1 MTEMRN
7 RTILLILF
15 IGSTFSTVVFG
26 QTTVGDWYTPLRN
39 KLLHITISKDSI
51 LFRKCSFDIE
61 MRDYGYVDM
70 AFKIEKSINSNFIV
84 SGTKDTVPTFYLLNF
99 KLKNGKNL
107 LNIES
112 LNNKFPT
119 LTDAENSIKLIEQ
132 QPMNVILMN
141 KSTIDKIR
149 QQKEITTMTTND
161 FKSYA
166 LKIIELDSINTTYRQ
181 KKYKLSY
188 LYIESTGRI
197 ILSELGFNSLVKGNV
212 FDSMFEKFAE
222 NPETKEIFI
231 KMTGSEK

>member
-1 MTEMRN
+1 MRN

-99 KLKNGKNL
+99 KLENGKNL
-107 LNIES
+107 L
-112 LNNKFPT
+112 
-119 LTDAENSIKLIEQ
+119 
-132 QPMNVILMN
+132 
-141 KSTIDKIR
+141 
-149 QQKEITTMTTND
+149 
-161 FKSYA
+161 
-166 LKIIELDSINTTYRQ
+166 
-181 KKYKLSY
+181 
-188 LYIESTGRI
+188 
-197 ILSELGFNSLVKGNV
+197 
-212 FDSMFEKFAE
+212 
-222 NPETKEIFI
+222 
-231 KMTGSEK
+231 

>member
-1 MTEMRN
+1 MRN

-26 QTTVGDWYTPLRN
+26 QTKVGDWYTPLRN

>member
-1 MTEMRN
+1 M
-7 RTILLILF
+7 
-15 IGSTFSTVVFG
+15 GSTFSTVVFG
-26 QTTVGDWYTPLRN
+26 QSTVGDWYTPLRN

-51 LFRKCSFDIE
+51 LFRKCSFDNE

-84 SGTKDTVPTFYLLNF
+84 SGTKDTLPTFYILKF
-99 KLKNGKNL
+99 KLENGRNL

-119 LTDAENSIKLIEQ
+119 LTDAENSIKPIVQ
-132 QPMNVILMN
+132 QPMNVILMD

-149 QQKEITTMTTND
+149 QQKDITTMKSND

-166 LKIIELDSINTTYRQ
+166 LKLMELDSINATYNQ
-181 KKYKLSY
+181 VKYKLSY

-197 ILSELGFNSLVKGNV
+197 ILSELGFNSLVKGNL
-212 FDSMFEKFAE
+212 FDSMLEKFAE

-231 KMTGSEK
+231 KMTGSRK

>member
-1 MTEMRN
+1 MKLKT
-7 RTILLILF
+7 ILF
-15 IGSTFSTVVFG
+15 IFLIGTTFSNEIFG
-26 QTTVGDWYTPLRN
+26 QTIEGDWYTPLRN
-39 KLLHITISKDSI
+39 KLLHVTISKDSI
-51 LFRKCSFDIE
+51 NFRKCSFDIE

-70 AFKIEKSINSNFIV
+70 AFKVEKVVNNNFIV
-84 SGTKDTVPTFYLLNF
+84 SGTKDTVPTYYLLNF
-99 KLKNGKNL
+99 KLKNCMNL

-112 LNNKFPT
+112 LSNKFPT

-132 QPMNVILMN
+132 QPMNVILMD

-149 QQKEITTMTTND
+149 QQKEITTMTSND
-161 FKSYA
+161 FTSYA
-166 LKIIELDSINTTYRQ
+166 LKIIESDSINTAYRQ

-188 LYIESTGRI
+188 LYIESTGSI

-231 KMTGSEK
+231 KMTGSGK

>member
-1 MTEMRN
+1 MRN

-26 QTTVGDWYTPLRN
+26 QTTEGDWYTPLRN

-84 SGTKDTVPTFYLLNF
+84 SGTKDTVPTFYLLKF
-99 KLKNGKNL
+99 KLENGRNL

-119 LTDAENSIKLIEQ
+119 VTEAENSIKLLEQ
-132 QPMNVILMN
+132 QPMNVILMD

-149 QQKEITTMTTND
+149 QQKNITTMKSND

-166 LKIIELDSINTTYRQ
+166 LKIIDLDSINISYSQ
-181 KKYKLSY
+181 MKYKLSY

-197 ILSELGFNSLVKGNV
+197 ILSELGFNSLVKGNL
-212 FDSMFEKFAE
+212 FDSMLEKFAE

-231 KMTGSEK
+231 KMTGSGK

>member
-1 MTEMRN
+1 MK
-7 RTILLILF
+7 LKVILF
-15 IGSTFSTVVFG
+15 IFLIGTSFSNEIFG
-26 QTTVGDWYTPLRN
+26 QSDWYTPIRN

-51 LFRKCSFDIE
+51 LFRKCSFDTA

-84 SGTKDTVPTFYLLNF
+84 SGTKDTVRTFYLLKF
-99 KLKNGKNL
+99 KLENGRNL

-119 LTDAENSIKLIEQ
+119 LTDAENSIKLIEK
-132 QPMNVILMN
+132 QPMNIILMD
-141 KSTIDKIR
+141 KATVGKIR
-149 QQKEITTMTTND
+149 QQKDITTMTSDD

-166 LKIIELDSINTTYRQ
+166 LKIVELDSFNASYSQT
-181 KKYKLSY
+181 KYKLSY

-197 ILSELGFNSLVKGNV
+197 ILSDLGFNSLVKGNL
-212 FDSMFEKFAE
+212 FDSMLEKFAE

-231 KMTGSEK
+231 KMARSGK

>member
-1 MTEMRN
+1 M
-7 RTILLILF
+7 
-15 IGSTFSTVVFG
+15 GSTFSTVVFG
-26 QTTVGDWYTPLRN
+26 QSTVGDWYTPLRN

-51 LFRKCSFDIE
+51 LFRKCSFDNE

-84 SGTKDTVPTFYLLNF
+84 SGTKDTLPTFYILKF
-99 KLKNGKNL
+99 KLENGRNL

-119 LTDAENSIKLIEQ
+119 LTDAENSIKPIVQ
-132 QPMNVILMN
+132 QPMNVILMD

-149 QQKEITTMTTND
+149 QQKDITTMKSND

-166 LKIIELDSINTTYRQ
+166 LKLMELDSINATYNQ
-181 KKYKLSY
+181 VKYKLSY

-197 ILSELGFNSLVKGNV
+197 ILSELGFNSLVKGNL
-212 FDSMFEKFAE
+212 FDSMLEKFAE
-222 NPETKEIFI
+222 NPETKKIFI
-231 KMTGSEK
+231 KMTGSRK

>member
-1 MTEMRN
+1 MRN

-26 QTTVGDWYTPLRN
+26 QTTIGDWYTPIRN

-51 LFRKCSFDIE
+51 IFRKCSFDIE

-70 AFKIEKSINSNFIV
+70 AFKIEKSINRNFIV
-84 SGTKDTVPTFYLLNF
+84 SGTKDTAPTFYLLNF
-99 KLKNGKNL
+99 KLENGRNL

-132 QPMNVILMN
+132 PPINVILLD
-141 KSTIDKIR
+141 KSRIDKIR
-149 QQKEITTMTTND
+149 QQKDITTMTSND

-166 LKIIELDSINTTYRQ
+166 LKILELDSINASYSQT
-181 KKYKLSY
+181 KYKLSY
-188 LYIESTGRI
+188 LYKESTGRI
-197 ILSELGFNSLVKGNV
+197 ILSELVFNSLVKGNL
-212 FDSMFEKFAE
+212 FDSMLEKFAE
-222 NPETKEIFI
+222 NPETKEIYI
-231 KMTGSEK
+231 KMTECGK

>member
-1 MTEMRN
+1 MRN

-70 AFKIEKSINSNFIV
+70 AFKIEKSINSYFIV
-84 SGTKDTVPTFYLLNF
+84 SGTKDTVPTFYLLKF
-99 KLKNGKNL
+99 KLENGRNL

-132 QPMNVILMN
+132 QPMNVILMD

-149 QQKEITTMTTND
+149 QQKVITTMTSND

-166 LKIIELDSINTTYRQ
+166 LKIIELDSINASYSQT
-181 KKYKLSY
+181 KYKLSY
-188 LYIESTGRI
+188 LYIEATGRI
-197 ILSELGFNSLVKGNV
+197 ILSELGFNSLVKGNL
-212 FDSMFEKFAE
+212 FNSMLEKFEE

>member
-1 MTEMRN
+1 MRN

-15 IGSTFSTVVFG
+15 FGTTFSTVVFG

-51 LFRKCSFDIE
+51 LFRKCSFDTD

-70 AFKIEKSINSNFIV
+70 AFKIEKSIASNFIV
-84 SGTKDTVPTFYLLNF
+84 SGTKDTVPTFYLLKF
-99 KLKNGKNL
+99 KMENGRNL
-107 LNIES
+107 LNVES
-112 LNNKFPT
+112 LNKKFQT

-132 QPMNVILMN
+132 QPMNVILLD

-149 QQKEITTMTTND
+149 QQKDITTMTSND

-166 LKIIELDSINTTYRQ
+166 LKIIELDSINATYS
-181 KKYKLSY
+181 KTKYKLSY

-197 ILSELGFNSLVKGNV
+197 ILSELGFNSLVKGNL

-231 KMTGSEK
+231 KITGSGK